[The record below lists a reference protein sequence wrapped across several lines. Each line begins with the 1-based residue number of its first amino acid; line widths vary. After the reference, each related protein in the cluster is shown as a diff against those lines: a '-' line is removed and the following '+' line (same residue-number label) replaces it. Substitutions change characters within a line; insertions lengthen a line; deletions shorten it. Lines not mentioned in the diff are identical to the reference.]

1 MKAGKE
7 PAIYNK
13 TMTNANTEYS
23 QAIGEGVVKLSAK
36 CRAFYPV
43 KIAFKSGG
51 SGTAYITIP
60 AGGMWGEDN
69 VSKIPSTLY
78 FQCPTAAQVLEI
90 LAWEV

>member
-1 MKAGKE
+1 MRTGKE

-13 TMTNANTEYS
+13 TMTLATTEYS
-23 QAIGEGVVKLSAK
+23 QAIGSGIVKLSAK
-36 CRAFYPV
+36 CRGFYPV
-43 KIAFKSGG
+43 QLAFKTGT

-69 VSKIPSTLY
+69 VDKIPSTIY

-90 LAWEV
+90 LAWEA